1 MNKLKRLNTKKGDIA
16 VFTVL
21 ILTIVMMSLLFNI
34 SIKTNVD
41 LRTSRDANLS
51 QQAYNK
57 AIKGA
62 EAWIE
67 CASNPTTNQNP
78 ADLGICD
85 GSPVVNS
92 ACNIETNNGVQ
103 SDCSL
108 DYTFGATPFIISKA
122 TADNGTGKIVNRVV
136 RVEFSN

>member
-1 MNKLKRLNTKKGDIA
+1 MNKLQRLNTKKGDIA

-41 LRTSRDANLS
+41 IRTSRDTNLS

-67 CASNPTTNQNP
+67 CASNPST
-78 ADLGICD
+78 DLEDCI
-85 GSPVVNS
+85 GSGTLVES
-92 ACNIETNNGVQ
+92 SCSTETNNGIQ
-103 SDCSL
+103 SDCSV
-108 DYTFGATPFIISKA
+108 DYISGANPFIISKA
-122 TADNGTGKIVNRVV
+122 TADNGAGKIVNRVV